1 MPDPS
6 SRATPLAEAI
16 AAYREALLRHA
27 PAEELAQLA
36 AALDPEIVAWLD
48 LFQASRRETIHPDP
62 AFVRRLDR
70 IVATAPGPK
79 PARSPLGSL
88 TPLRLIRSHT
98 ANGRRQQLNA
108 QATIPVRP
116 SVPWQTAWP
125 QSAARLAA
133 AVLLIALLF
142 GSAWTALYPLRW
154 WEDEGH
160 PLFAPEGTPAV
171 APAPG
176 NALVFLWESEGG
188 PEGLLVPYGLGIDP
202 DGNLW
207 VSDAGNDRFQIL
219 APDGTHLETWGSPG
233 DREGEFEFHSSR
245 SRYGYP
251 YGDVA
256 FDSDGN
262 IYVIDT
268 GNFRVQKFAPDR
280 SFLLAWGSEGEGDG
294 QFLAAGSI
302 AVGPDGTVYV
312 SDENQLDIQAFDAD
326 GRFLHSIAVPEPA
339 NRLSVPSG
347 LTVDAGGDIWLA
359 DYGASR
365 ILRFSP
371 SGELL
376 SAWGTLGG
384 RDGELSGPNDVAVDD
399 AGHVFVADDGNNRLQ
414 VFTEDGQF
422 LTNVGGYVSGA
433 TSWLA
438 DARAVSVTA
447 DGVVYVTGDPTI
459 QAFRFTM
466 SDSG

>member
-1 MPDPS
+1 MPDPA
-6 SRATPLAEAI
+6 SRPTPPAEAI
-16 AAYREALLRHA
+16 TAYREALLRHA
-27 PAEELAQLA
+27 PADELAWLA
-36 AALDPEIVAWLD
+36 AALDPETVAWLD
-48 LFQASRRETIHPDP
+48 LFQASRREAIRPDP

-70 IVATAPGPK
+70 VIAAAPGPRTK
-79 PARSPLGSL
+79 PRPLASL
-88 TPLRLIRSHT
+88 RVLRSHT
-98 ANGRRQQLNA
+98 AHGRKDQA
-108 QATIPVRP
+108 MQATTSTHSAVP
-116 SVPWQTAWP
+116 SVISWP

-133 AVLLIALLF
+133 AVLLLALLF

-154 WEDEGH
+154 WENEGH
-160 PLFAPEGTPAV
+160 LLFAPEGTPAV
-171 APAPG
+171 VPAPG
-176 NALVFLWESEGG
+176 EALEFLWESEGG
-188 PEGLLVPYGLGIDP
+188 PERLSVPYGLGIDP

-207 VSDAGNDRFQIL
+207 VSDAGHDRFQIL

-233 DREGEFEFHSSR
+233 DGEGEFEFLSSR
-245 SRYGYP
+245 SGYGYP

-262 IYVIDT
+262 IYVVDT

-280 SFLLAWGSEGEGDG
+280 SFLLAWGSEGEGEG

-312 SDENQLDIQAFDAD
+312 SDENQLDIQAFDAE
-326 GRFLHSIAVPEPA
+326 GRFLHSIAVPEAENRRSEPA
-339 NRLSVPSG
+339 G
-347 LTVDAGGDIWLA
+347 ITVDARGDIWLS

-384 RDGELSGPNDVAVDD
+384 RDGELSGSNDVAVDN

-422 LTNVGGYVSGA
+422 LATVGGYASGA
-433 TSWLA
+433 TSRLA

>member
-1 MPDPS
+1 MPP
-6 SRATPLAEAI
+6 AQAI
-16 AAYREALLRHA
+16 SAYREALLRGA
-27 PAEELAQLA
+27 PAAELERLA
-36 AALDPEIVAWLD
+36 ANLDPEIVVWLD
-48 LFQASRRETIHPDP
+48 LFQASRREAIRPDP

-70 IVATAPGPK
+70 TVAAAPGPK
-79 PARSPLGSL
+79 LARSPLGSL

-98 ANGRRQQLNA
+98 ANGRRQQMNA
-108 QATIPVRP
+108 QATIPVR
-116 SVPWQTAWP
+116 SHTPWPTAWP
-125 QSAARLAA
+125 QSAVRLAA
-133 AVLLIALLF
+133 TVLLIALLV
-142 GSAWTALYPLRW
+142 GSAWAALYPLGLW
-154 WEDEGH
+154 DNEGL
-160 PLFAPEGTPAV
+160 PLFAPEGTPTV

-176 NALVFLWESEGG
+176 DALEFLWESEGG
-188 PEGLLVPYGLGIDP
+188 PERLSVPYGLGIDP

-233 DREGEFEFHSSR
+233 DREGEFEFYSSR

-256 FDSDGN
+256 FGSDGN
-262 IYVIDT
+262 IYVVDT
-268 GNFRVQKFAPDR
+268 GNFRIQKFAPDR

-294 QFLAAGSI
+294 QFLVASSI

-326 GRFLHSIAVPEPA
+326 GRFLHSIAIPEPA
-339 NRLSVPSG
+339 NRLSVPAG
-347 LTVDAGGDIWLA
+347 ITVDAGGDIWLA

-384 RDGELSGPNDVAVDD
+384 SDGELSGSNDVAVDD

-422 LTNVGGYVSGA
+422 VTNVGGYVSGT
-433 TSWLA
+433 TSRLA

>member
-1 MPDPS
+1 MFDPV
-6 SRATPLAEAI
+6 SRPAPLAEAI
-16 AAYREALLRHA
+16 AAYRAALLRHA
-27 PAEELAQLA
+27 PPDELARLA
-36 AALDPEIVAWLD
+36 SALDSEIVAWLD
-48 LFQASRRETIHPDP
+48 IFHTSHQEAVQPDP
-62 AFVRRLDR
+62 TFVRRLDKV
-70 IVATAPGPK
+70 IAAAPGP
-79 PARSPLGSL
+79 RQSSSPSDMLA
-88 TPLRLIRSHT
+88 PLRILRPHS
-98 ANGRRQQLNA
+98 ANGKGRE
-108 QATIPVRP
+108 ATMHAVNSTLTARP
-116 SVPWQTAWP
+116 WGISWP

-133 AVLLIALLF
+133 TVLLIALLV
-142 GSAWTALYPLRW
+142 GSAWAALYPLGLW
-154 WEDEGH
+154 DNEGL
-160 PLFAPEGTPAV
+160 PLIAPEGTPAV

-176 NALVFLWESEGG
+176 DALVFLWKSEGG
-188 PEGLLVPYGLGIDP
+188 PERLSVPYGLGIDP

-207 VSDAGNDRFQIL
+207 VSDAGHDRFQIL

-233 DREGEFEFHSSR
+233 DREGQFEFLSSR

-262 IYVIDT
+262 IYVVDT

-294 QFLAAGSI
+294 QFLVASSI

-326 GRFLHSIAVPEPA
+326 GRFLHSIAVPELA
-339 NRLSVPSG
+339 NRLSVPAG
-347 LTVDAGGDIWLA
+347 ITIDAGGDIWLA

-376 SAWGTLGG
+376 STWGTLGG
-384 RDGELSGPNDVAVDD
+384 SDGELSGSNDVAIDD

-422 LTNVGGYVSGA
+422 LNTVGGYVSGA
-433 TSWLA
+433 TSRLA
-438 DARAVSVTA
+438 DARAVSVSA

-459 QAFRFTM
+459 QAYRFTM